1 MLAAAVFDDA
11 DVGAADVGVGPE
23 VLAVLPEPEEQPVSV
38 AAMAAVAPAPIK
50 PRLVM
55 FSMFA
60 PFSAT
65 CSAYVC
71 WHIGFQDAMSLKNV
85 LALARLR
92 CCGELLLAVFFYD
105 AVVFRCGFSD
115 TCAQVVVCVQAVRVL
130 LQPLEGELDAHG

>member
-1 MLAAAVFDDA
+1 MVLAAALFDDA

-23 VLAVLPEPEEQPVSV
+23 VLAVLPEPEEQPVSA

-55 FSMFA
+55 FSMLA

-71 WHIGFQDAMSLKNV
+71 
-85 LALARLR
+85 
-92 CCGELLLAVFFYD
+92 
-105 AVVFRCGFSD
+105 
-115 TCAQVVVCVQAVRVL
+115 
-130 LQPLEGELDAHG
+130 